1 MTSAVTQDPPPQ
13 PPEGT
18 APDGEQQDAGVRAE
32 EYLYRDESRLRAGS
46 LLTSRTMARRL
57 PSLVRRSVRMAWR
70 VDRGATV
77 GLLMCQ
83 IGTGV
88 LAALGLLAVTGTIT
102 ALVSSGEITER
113 LWDAA
118 PQLAVIAAA
127 AGLRALMGIAV
138 VWLTGRLRPVLGRA
152 AELTMIEAA
161 LGAELAANNKP
172 GYNDAYDIADRGAQV
187 TPDLVE
193 EAQDVLAATATLAA
207 GATVLTVLHPLLL
220 PLLFLACLPQ
230 AAAYVRSARVL
241 YLAGLETSG
250 RRRMLNKLR
259 WHMAYQE
266 SSEEMRACLAG
277 PFLTGRYRRLAASV
291 NAAERKAANT
301 GAWMGLAGAVAGGVA
316 SAAVWAA
323 LLWLLA
329 SGRMSLAAGGGAVF
343 ALQTATG
350 SVRGIINGGA
360 RLVRTGWY
368 VQDWQ
373 NFLDNAHGQAMID
386 SRGTASLPAAPER
399 FEVRDV
405 TYRYDG
411 APKDSL
417 SNVSLHVKRG
427 EIVALV
433 GENGSGK
440 TTLSRLLCGLLLPT
454 EGDVAWDH
462 ASTAD
467 LDPWRAWEHVALVP
481 QKFTYLP
488 LTMRDNLTFGQGDT
502 SDAALLAACE
512 ASGAA
517 EMLPKL
523 RSGLNTL
530 LTSEWFGGQQLS
542 GGQWQRLVL
551 TRAFHRRAALL
562 VMDEPTAALDARAE
576 HRIFA
581 GLRELAKDRAV
592 LLITHRLTNV
602 AVADRIVVLD
612 QGRIV
617 QEGTYAQLTRQPG
630 LFRSLWELQRRMSGD
645 ALQVEPEAANAS
657 ALIYNDRGEYLL
669 HLRDYFPGQIWEP
682 GMWSLLGG
690 GREPQDA
697 TLEDTVRRELAEEAG
712 LDLADLSPFATEY
725 ASHDDGTTVPI
736 AVYAGR
742 WNGDPR
748 ELRLTEGVML
758 AWFTPDDL
766 HRLRIADTTS
776 ALVRRHAAGLPPMRS
791 GPEPEP
797 EFEPEPTPAPAPA
810 PAEHRPAPP
819 HGTVP
824 HIIGVHLYLERPDG
838 TVLLG
843 LRHPDSAFAPSTW
856 HVLAGHCEQEN
867 AIDCLIREAREEAGL
882 RIERRDVELVH
893 VVHHIGQPRNPP
905 RMGLFFRARTWGG
918 EPVLCEPDKCTQW
931 KFWDPAALPDDLVPY
946 TRLAITK
953 IRNGEPYSETGW
965 PA

>member
-1 MTSAVTQDPPPQ
+1 MTSAITQDQPPQ
-13 PPEGT
+13 PPKGT
-18 APDGEQQDAGVRAE
+18 SQGDEPQEAGVREE
-32 EYLYRDESRLRAGS
+32 EYLYRDESRLQAGS

-57 PSLVRRSVRMAWR
+57 PSLVRRSVQMAWR
-70 VDRGATV
+70 VDRSATI
-77 GLLMCQ
+77 GLLVCQ

-102 ALVSSGEITER
+102 ALISSGGITER

-127 AGLRALMGIAV
+127 TGLRALLGITV

-152 AELTMIEAA
+152 AELTMVEAA

-193 EAQDVLAATATLAA
+193 EAQDVIAATATLTA
-207 GATVLTVLHPLLL
+207 GAAVLTVLHPLLL

-230 AAAYVRSARVL
+230 AAAYVRSARVI

-250 RRRMLNKLR
+250 RRRMLGKLR
-259 WHMAYQE
+259 WHMAYME

-277 PFLTGRYRRLAASV
+277 PFLIGRYRKLAASV
-291 NAAERKAANT
+291 SAAEREAANT

-316 SAAVWAA
+316 SIAVWAA

-373 NFLDNAHGQAMID
+373 NFLDNAHGQAMTD
-386 SRGTASLPAAPER
+386 SRGTAPLPAAPVR

-417 SNVSLHVKRG
+417 SDVSLHMRRG

-454 EGDVAWDH
+454 EGEVAWDH
-462 ASTAD
+462 ACTAD
-467 LDPWRAWEHVALVP
+467 LDPWGAWEHVALVP

-488 LTMRDNLTFGQGDT
+488 LTMRDNITFGQGDT

-517 EMLPKL
+517 EMLPGL
-523 RSGLNTL
+523 RSGINTL

-551 TRAFHRRAALL
+551 TRAFHRQAALL

-581 GLRELAKDRAV
+581 GLRELAKDRAI

-612 QGRIV
+612 KGRIV
-617 QEGTYAQLTRQPG
+617 QEGTYAQLTREPG
-630 LFRSLWELQRRMSGD
+630 LFQSLWELQRRMSGN
-645 ALQVEPEAANAS
+645 AA
-657 ALIYNDRGEYLL
+657 
-669 HLRDYFPGQIWEP
+669 
-682 GMWSLLGG
+682 
-690 GREPQDA
+690 
-697 TLEDTVRRELAEEAG
+697 
-712 LDLADLSPFATEY
+712 
-725 ASHDDGTTVPI
+725 
-736 AVYAGR
+736 
-742 WNGDPR
+742 
-748 ELRLTEGVML
+748 
-758 AWFTPDDL
+758 
-766 HRLRIADTTS
+766 
-776 ALVRRHAAGLPPMRS
+776 
-791 GPEPEP
+791 
-797 EFEPEPTPAPAPA
+797 
-810 PAEHRPAPP
+810 
-819 HGTVP
+819 
-824 HIIGVHLYLERPDG
+824 
-838 TVLLG
+838 
-843 LRHPDSAFAPSTW
+843 
-856 HVLAGHCEQEN
+856 
-867 AIDCLIREAREEAGL
+867 
-882 RIERRDVELVH
+882 
-893 VVHHIGQPRNPP
+893 
-905 RMGLFFRARTWGG
+905 
-918 EPVLCEPDKCTQW
+918 
-931 KFWDPAALPDDLVPY
+931 
-946 TRLAITK
+946 
-953 IRNGEPYSETGW
+953 
-965 PA
+965 

>member
-18 APDGEQQDAGVRAE
+18 APEGEQQDAGVRAE

-102 ALVSSGEITER
+102 ALVSSGDITER

-301 GAWMGLAGAVAGGVA
+301 GAWMGLAGAVAGGIA

-488 LTMRDNLTFGQGDT
+488 LTMRDNITFGQGDT

-776 ALVRRHAAGLPPMRS
+776 ALVRRHAAGLSPIRS
-791 GPEPEP
+791 GPEP
-797 EFEPEPTPAPAPA
+797 EFEPEPAPAPAPA

-905 RMGLFFRARTWGG
+905 RLALFFRARTWGG

>member
-1 MTSAVTQDPPPQ
+1 MTSAITQDQPPQ
-13 PPEGT
+13 PPKGN
-18 APDGEQQDAGVRAE
+18 APDDEPQEASVREE
-32 EYLYRDESRLRAGS
+32 EYLYRDESRLQAGS
-46 LLTSRTMARRL
+46 QLTSRTMARRL
-57 PSLVRRSVRMAWR
+57 PSLVRRSVQMAWR
-70 VDRGATV
+70 VDRAATI
-77 GLLMCQ
+77 GLLVCQ
-83 IGTGV
+83 TGTGV

-102 ALVSSGEITER
+102 ALISSGNITER

-127 AGLRALMGIAV
+127 TGLRALLGIAV

-152 AELTMIEAA
+152 AELTMVEAA

-193 EAQDVLAATATLAA
+193 EAQDILAATATLAA
-207 GATVLTVLHPLLL
+207 GAAVLAVLHPLLL

-230 AAAYVRSARVL
+230 AAAYVRSARVI

-250 RRRMLNKLR
+250 RRRMLGKLR

-277 PFLTGRYRRLAASV
+277 PFLVGRYRRLAATV
-291 NAAERKAANT
+291 NAAERQAANT

-316 SAAVWAA
+316 SIAVWAA

-360 RLVRTGWY
+360 RMVRTGWY

-373 NFLDNAHGQAMID
+373 RFLDNAHGQAMTD
-386 SRGTASLPAAPER
+386 SRGTEPLAAAPQR
-399 FEVRDV
+399 FEVRNV

-411 APKDSL
+411 APKNSL

-440 TTLSRLLCGLLLPT
+440 STLSRLLCGLLLPT

-467 LDPWRAWEHVALVP
+467 LDPWGAWEHVALVP

-488 LTMRDNLTFGQGDT
+488 LTMRDNITFGQGDT

-512 ASGAA
+512 SSGAA
-517 EMLPKL
+517 EILPDL

-551 TRAFHRRAALL
+551 TRAFHRQAALL

-602 AVADRIVVLD
+602 TVADRIVVLD
-612 QGRIV
+612 EGRIV
-617 QEGTYAQLTRQPG
+617 QEGTYTQLTQEPG
-630 LFRSLWELQRRMSGD
+630 LFQSLWELQRQMS
-645 ALQVEPEAANAS
+645 S
-657 ALIYNDRGEYLL
+657 
-669 HLRDYFPGQIWEP
+669 
-682 GMWSLLGG
+682 
-690 GREPQDA
+690 
-697 TLEDTVRRELAEEAG
+697 
-712 LDLADLSPFATEY
+712 
-725 ASHDDGTTVPI
+725 GTT
-736 AVYAGR
+736 
-742 WNGDPR
+742 
-748 ELRLTEGVML
+748 
-758 AWFTPDDL
+758 
-766 HRLRIADTTS
+766 
-776 ALVRRHAAGLPPMRS
+776 
-791 GPEPEP
+791 
-797 EFEPEPTPAPAPA
+797 
-810 PAEHRPAPP
+810 
-819 HGTVP
+819 
-824 HIIGVHLYLERPDG
+824 
-838 TVLLG
+838 
-843 LRHPDSAFAPSTW
+843 
-856 HVLAGHCEQEN
+856 
-867 AIDCLIREAREEAGL
+867 
-882 RIERRDVELVH
+882 
-893 VVHHIGQPRNPP
+893 
-905 RMGLFFRARTWGG
+905 
-918 EPVLCEPDKCTQW
+918 
-931 KFWDPAALPDDLVPY
+931 
-946 TRLAITK
+946 
-953 IRNGEPYSETGW
+953 
-965 PA
+965 

>member
-102 ALVSSGEITER
+102 ALVSSGDITER

-301 GAWMGLAGAVAGGVA
+301 GAWMGLAGAVAGGIA

-488 LTMRDNLTFGQGDT
+488 LTMRDNITFGQGDT

-669 HLRDYFPGQIWEP
+669 HFRDYFPGQIWEP

-776 ALVRRHAAGLPPMRS
+776 ALVRRHAAGLSPIRS
-791 GPEPEP
+791 GPEP
-797 EFEPEPTPAPAPA
+797 EFEPEPAPAPAPA

-905 RMGLFFRARTWGG
+905 RLALFFRARTWGG

>member
-1 MTSAVTQDPPPQ
+1 MTSAITQEQPPQ
-13 PPEGT
+13 PPNNESNN
-18 APDGEQQDAGVRAE
+18 DGSEEASVRE
-32 EYLYRDESRLRAGS
+32 EEFLYRDESRLQAGS
-46 LLTSRTMARRL
+46 LLTTRTMARRL
-57 PSLVRRSVRMAWR
+57 PALVLRSLKMAWR

-83 IGTGV
+83 VGTGV

-102 ALVSSGEITER
+102 ALISSGAITER

-118 PQLAVIAAA
+118 PQLTVIAAA
-127 AGLRALMGIAV
+127 TGLRALLGIVV
-138 VWLTGRLRPVLGRA
+138 VWLTGRLRPVLARA
-152 AELTMIEAA
+152 AEVTMVEAA

-230 AAAYVRSARVL
+230 AAAYVRSARVI

-250 RRRMLNKLR
+250 RRRMLSKLR
-259 WHMAYQE
+259 WHMAYME

-277 PFLTGRYRRLAASV
+277 PFLIGRYRKLAASV

-301 GAWMGLAGAVAGGVA
+301 GAWMGIAGAVAGGVA
-316 SAAVWAA
+316 SIAVWAA

-373 NFLDNAHGQAMID
+373 NFLDNAHGQAMAD
-386 SRGTASLPAAPER
+386 TRGISALPAAPER

-411 APKDSL
+411 APEDSL
-417 SNVSLHVKRG
+417 SGVSLHVRRG

-440 TTLSRLLCGLLLPT
+440 STLSRLLCGLLLPT
-454 EGDVAWDH
+454 GGEVAWDH
-462 ASTAD
+462 ASTAE
-467 LDPWRAWEHVALVP
+467 LDPWEAWSHVALVP

-488 LTMRDNLTFGQGDT
+488 LTMRDNITFGQGDT

-517 EMLPKL
+517 EMLPSL

-551 TRAFHRRAALL
+551 TRAFHRQASLL

-576 HRIFA
+576 HRIFS

-602 AVADRIVVLD
+602 AVADRIVVLNE
-612 QGRIV
+612 GRIV
-617 QEGTYAQLTRQPG
+617 QEGTYAQLTQEPG
-630 LFRSLWELQRRMSGD
+630 LFRSLWDLQRRMSG
-645 ALQVEPEAANAS
+645 EIAS
-657 ALIYNDRGEYLL
+657 
-669 HLRDYFPGQIWEP
+669 
-682 GMWSLLGG
+682 
-690 GREPQDA
+690 
-697 TLEDTVRRELAEEAG
+697 
-712 LDLADLSPFATEY
+712 
-725 ASHDDGTTVPI
+725 
-736 AVYAGR
+736 
-742 WNGDPR
+742 
-748 ELRLTEGVML
+748 
-758 AWFTPDDL
+758 
-766 HRLRIADTTS
+766 
-776 ALVRRHAAGLPPMRS
+776 
-791 GPEPEP
+791 
-797 EFEPEPTPAPAPA
+797 
-810 PAEHRPAPP
+810 
-819 HGTVP
+819 
-824 HIIGVHLYLERPDG
+824 
-838 TVLLG
+838 
-843 LRHPDSAFAPSTW
+843 
-856 HVLAGHCEQEN
+856 
-867 AIDCLIREAREEAGL
+867 
-882 RIERRDVELVH
+882 
-893 VVHHIGQPRNPP
+893 
-905 RMGLFFRARTWGG
+905 
-918 EPVLCEPDKCTQW
+918 
-931 KFWDPAALPDDLVPY
+931 
-946 TRLAITK
+946 
-953 IRNGEPYSETGW
+953 
-965 PA
+965 

>member
-102 ALVSSGEITER
+102 ALVSSGDITER

-277 PFLTGRYRRLAASV
+277 PFLTGRYRRLADSV

-301 GAWMGLAGAVAGGVA
+301 GAWMGLAGAVAGGIA

-488 LTMRDNLTFGQGDT
+488 LTMRDNITFGQGDT

-776 ALVRRHAAGLPPMRS
+776 ALVRRHAAGLPPIRS

-905 RMGLFFRARTWGG
+905 RLALFFRARTWGG

>member
-18 APDGEQQDAGVRAE
+18 APEGEQQDAGVRAE

-102 ALVSSGEITER
+102 ALVSSGDITER

-277 PFLTGRYRRLAASV
+277 PFLTGRYRRLADSV

-301 GAWMGLAGAVAGGVA
+301 GAWMGLAGAVAGGIA

-488 LTMRDNLTFGQGDT
+488 LTMRDNITFGQGDT

-530 LTSEWFGGQQLS
+530 LTSKWFGGQQLS

-758 AWFTPDDL
+758 AWFAPDDL
-766 HRLRIADTTS
+766 HRLRLADTTS
-776 ALVRRHAAGLPPMRS
+776 ALVRRHAAGLPRLQS
-791 GPEPEP
+791 GPEPGP
-797 EFEPEPTPAPAPA
+797 GPEPAPAPAPA

-905 RMGLFFRARTWGG
+905 RMALFFRARTWGG